1 MITILKSAFPC
12 CSEPPDVDAGDQDAE
27 GGRVRA
33 KGKGKKIKN
42 QTAEGGRGRR

>member
-1 MITILKSAFPC
+1 MSSPC

-33 KGKGKKIKN
+33 KGKGKIKKIK
-42 QTAEGGRGRR
+42 QRKKGGGKR